1 MNSRRAAL
9 VALSGLM
16 LVACALAAPSGHAHA
31 APAAQAQAK
40 AKTPA
45 RYECPMHPE
54 VKSAKRGGRCPKCG
68 MSLTPVKAAA
78 AEVVNAAEVANASA
92 AAETKKTEAVPPLRV
107 PDAKVY
113 DQNGRELRF
122 YTDLVKGKTVAVN
135 FVFTTCTTVCPPLS
149 AIFRKVQQELG
160 EKVGKDVELISVSVD
175 PTTDTPERLKGFAEK
190 FKAGPGWTFV
200 TGSRAEIN
208 RLLVALGAYTG
219 DKVNHTPMIL
229 IGNEAA
235 GRWTRTYGLSPASSI
250 VGLIKDTAAKAAPAS
265 EAGAGRA
272 SGEAPKSY
280 FPNLPLLTQD
290 GETVKFYDDLL
301 KGKIVL
307 INFMFTTCSGVCTP
321 MTANMAKVQKYLGE
335 HVGKDV
341 VMLSISVDPT
351 TDTPTVLKKY
361 ADGFKA
367 PRGWYFLTGKKE
379 NVDAVLYKLGGYVE
393 DKMRHSAVLI
403 IGDEAAGDWTK
414 THAMGKPADIAEAV
428 RQLIASREKA
438 GANAAD
444 TSR

>member
-1 MNSRRAAL
+1 MNSRRVAL

-16 LVACALAAPSGHAHA
+16 LVAYALAAPSGHAHA

-68 MSLTPVKAAA
+68 MSLTPIKAAA
-78 AEVVNAAEVANASA
+78 AGVANASA
-92 AAETKKTEAVPPLRV
+92 AAETKKTEAVPSLSI
-107 PDAKVY
+107 PDANVY

-149 AIFRKVQQELG
+149 ATFRKVQQELG
-160 EKVGKDVELISVSVD
+160 EKVGKDIELISVSVD
-175 PTTDTPERLKGFAEK
+175 PTTDTPERLKGFAGK
-190 FKAGPGWTFV
+190 FNAGPGWTFV
-200 TGSRAEIN
+200 TGSRTEIN
-208 RLLVALGAYTG
+208 RLLYALGAYTG

-235 GRWTRTYGLSPASSI
+235 GHWTRTYGLSPSPSI
-250 VGLIKDTAAKAAPAS
+250 VGLIKEAAAKGDLDAANK
-265 EAGAGRA
+265 AGVGRG

-301 KGKIVL
+301 KGKVVL
-307 INFMFTTCSGVCTP
+307 INFMFTTCPGVCTP
-321 MTANMAKVQKYLGE
+321 MTANMAKVQRYLGE

-351 TDTPTVLKKY
+351 TDTPNVLKKY

-379 NVDAVLYKLGGYVE
+379 NVATVLYKLGGYVE
-393 DKMRHSAVLI
+393 DKMQHTSVLI
-403 IGDEAAGDWTK
+403 IGDEAAGDWMK
-414 THAMGKPADIAEAV
+414 THALGKPAEIAEAV
-428 RQLIASREKA
+428 RRLIASREKA
-438 GANAAD
+438 AASAAG